1 MSFRNLP
8 LGVADGVGYRRTLR
22 HIHRIGDRG
31 AQHRAGFRIVR
42 QRQRRARNGDALAIR
57 IHQRGID
64 TIERRA
70 AHQSYDFKNV
80 RHPCSTPGPSL
91 LDTSMAGA
99 HNFRSEFLRTFAERG
114 AYYDCSAPEDL
125 DALFSAERVT
135 AYIGF
140 DCTAKSMHI
149 GNLVQLMTLRR
160 LQQAGHRPILL
171 MGGGTTKAGD
181 PSGKDETRLILSP
194 EQIEE
199 NKQSMLSGVRHLL
212 KFGDGPS
219 DAIMVDNAE
228 WLDKLEYIPFLR
240 EVGRHFSVNRM
251 LTMDSVKLRL
261 DREQPL
267 SFLEFNYSIMQ
278 AYDFVELYKRY
289 GCRLQ
294 SSGSDQWGNVVSGI
308 DLGRRIEQAQLF
320 GLTTPLITT
329 ASGAKMGKTA
339 AGAVWL
345 NANRV
350 SPYDYWQFWRN
361 TEDGDVG
368 RFLRLFTEMP
378 EAEIARLEA
387 LQGAELNE
395 AKKVLAT
402 EATAILHGR
411 VEADGA
417 AETARRAFE
426 EGVSAEGLPTIA
438 AKLPD
443 GILNLA
449 VAAGLAASNSEARRL
464 ITNNGLKLN
473 DVAVGDQK
481 LTIDY
486 SA

>member
-1 MSFRNLP
+1 MRGKKARVYKMPAAPQFQSAFLKTF
-8 LGVADGVGYRRTLR
+8 VA
-22 HIHRIGDRG
+22 
-31 AQHRAGFRIVR
+31 
-42 QRQRRARNGDALAIR
+42 
-57 IHQRGID
+57 
-64 TIERRA
+64 
-70 AHQSYDFKNV
+70 
-80 RHPCSTPGPSL
+80 
-91 LDTSMAGA
+91 
-99 HNFRSEFLRTFAERG
+99 RG
-114 AYYDCSAPEDL
+114 AYYDCSALTDL
-125 DALFSAERVT
+125 DAMFGRERVT

-181 PSGKDETRLILSP
+181 PSGKDETRLILTP
-194 EQIEE
+194 DQINA
-199 NKQSMLSGVRHLL
+199 NKQSMLSGVKHLL

-228 WLDKLEYIPFLR
+228 WLDRLEYIPFLR

-251 LTMDSVKLRL
+251 LTMDSVRLRL
-261 DREQPL
+261 EREQPM

-308 DLGRRIEQAQLF
+308 ELGRRMESAQLF

-329 ASGAKMGKTA
+329 SSGAKMGKTA

-345 NANRV
+345 NQDMLSV
-350 SPYDYWQFWRN
+350 YDYWQFWRN

-368 RFLRLFTEMP
+368 RFLRLFTDMP
-378 EAEIARLEA
+378 ENEIARLEA
-387 LQGAELNE
+387 LQGAELND
-395 AKKVLAT
+395 AKKALAT

-411 VEADGA
+411 EAAEQAG
-417 AETARRAFE
+417 ETARRAFE
-426 EGVSAEGLPTIA
+426 EGAFTSDLPPKFIDVGPNEEWKIGRSNA
-438 AKLPD
+438 AF
-443 GILNLA
+443 I
-449 VAAGLAASNSEARRL
+449 VAASFAKSNSDARNK
-464 ITNNGLKLN
+464 IKEGVTINGK
-473 DVAVGDQK
+473 AVTDPNEIVRWEDADSQTGGFIVRHGRK
-481 LTIDY
+481 NIALVKPRR
-486 SA
+486 SS

>member
-1 MSFRNLP
+1 MP
-8 LGVADGVGYRRTLR
+8 
-22 HIHRIGDRG
+22 
-31 AQHRAGFRIVR
+31 
-42 QRQRRARNGDALAIR
+42 
-57 IHQRGID
+57 
-64 TIERRA
+64 A
-70 AHQSYDFKNV
+70 APQFQ
-80 RHPCSTPGPSL
+80 
-91 LDTSMAGA
+91 
-99 HNFRSEFLRTFAERG
+99 SEFLRTFVARG
-114 AYYDCSAPEDL
+114 AYYDCSGPGEL
-125 DALFSAERVT
+125 DALFRNERVT

-194 EQIEE
+194 EQIDE
-199 NKQSMLSGVRHLL
+199 NKRSMLSGVQHLL

-219 DAIMVDNAE
+219 DAIMVDNAD
-228 WLDKLEYIPFLR
+228 WLDRWEYIPFLR

-261 DREQPL
+261 DRDQPM

-278 AYDFVELYKRY
+278 AYDFVELNKRH

-308 DLGRRIEQAQLF
+308 ELGRRMGSPQLF

-329 ASGAKMGKTA
+329 SSGAKMGKTA

-345 NANRV
+345 NKEMLSV
-350 SPYDYWQFWRN
+350 YDYWQFWRN

-368 RFLRLFTEMP
+368 RFLRLFTDLP
-378 EAEIARLEA
+378 LDEIARLEK
-387 LQGAELNE
+387 LQGAELNN

-402 EATAILHGR
+402 EATALLHGR
-411 VEADGA
+411 EAADKA
-417 AETARRAFE
+417 ADTARGAFE
-426 EGVSAEGLPTIA
+426 EGTMAEGLPTIA

-449 VAAGLAASNSEARRL
+449 VAAGLAASNSEARKL
-464 ITNNGLKLN
+464 IANNGLRLN
-473 DVAVGDQK
+473 DTAVSDPRLTVDASALNSDGVLK
-481 LTIDY
+481 L
-486 SA
+486 SSGKKKHVLVKPA

>member
-1 MSFRNLP
+1 MP
-8 LGVADGVGYRRTLR
+8 
-22 HIHRIGDRG
+22 
-31 AQHRAGFRIVR
+31 
-42 QRQRRARNGDALAIR
+42 
-57 IHQRGID
+57 
-64 TIERRA
+64 A
-70 AHQSYDFKNV
+70 APQFQ
-80 RHPCSTPGPSL
+80 
-91 LDTSMAGA
+91 
-99 HNFRSEFLRTFAERG
+99 SEFLRTFVTRG
-114 AYYDCSAPEDL
+114 AYYDCSAPEEL
-125 DALFSAERVT
+125 DALFQKERVT

-181 PSGKDETRLILSP
+181 PSGKDETRLILSA

-228 WLDKLEYIPFLR
+228 WLDRLEYIPFLR

-251 LTMDSVKLRL
+251 LTMDSVKIRL
-261 DREQPL
+261 DRDQPM

-278 AYDFVELYKRY
+278 AYDFVELNKRY

-294 SSGSDQWGNVVSGI
+294 SSGSDQWGNVVSGLE
-308 DLGRRIEQAQLF
+308 LGRRLGSPQLY

-329 ASGAKMGKTA
+329 SSGAKMGKTA

-345 NANRV
+345 NKEMLSV
-350 SPYDYWQFWRN
+350 YDYWQFWRN

-368 RFLRLFTEMP
+368 RFLRLFTDMP
-378 EAEIARLEA
+378 LDEIARLES
-387 LQGAELNE
+387 LQGAELND

-402 EATAILHGR
+402 EATALLHGR
-411 VEADGA
+411 EA
-417 AETARRAFE
+417 AEKAADTARRAFE
-426 EGVSAEGLPTIA
+426 EGASAEGLPTIT

-449 VAAGLAASNSEARRL
+449 VAAGLAPSNSEARRM

-473 DVAVGDQK
+473 DTAISDPK
-481 LTIDY
+481 LVVDA
-486 SA
+486 SALNSDGVLKLSSGKKKHVLVKPL

>member
-1 MSFRNLP
+1 MAP
-8 LGVADGVGYRRTLR
+8 
-22 HIHRIGDRG
+22 
-31 AQHRAGFRIVR
+31 
-42 QRQRRARNGDALAIR
+42 
-57 IHQRGID
+57 
-64 TIERRA
+64 
-70 AHQSYDFKNV
+70 
-80 RHPCSTPGPSL
+80 TPQ
-91 LDTSMAGA
+91 
-99 HNFRSEFLRTFAERG
+99 FQSEFLRTFVARG
-114 AYYDCSAPEDL
+114 AFYACSEPAAEL
-125 DALFSAERVT
+125 DALFQKERVT

-181 PSGKDETRLILSP
+181 PSGKDETRLILTP
-194 EQIEE
+194 EQIED
-199 NKQSMLSGVRHLL
+199 NKQSMLKGVRHLL

-219 DAIMVDNAE
+219 DAIMVDNAD
-228 WLDKLEYIPFLR
+228 WLDRLEYISFLR

-261 DREQPL
+261 DRDQPL

-278 AYDFVELYKRY
+278 AYDFVELNKRF

-294 SSGSDQWGNVVSGI
+294 SAGSDQWGNIISGI
-308 DLGRRIEQAQLF
+308 ELGRRMAGPQLF

-345 NANRV
+345 NQDMLSV
-350 SPYDYWQFWRN
+350 YDYWQFWRN

-368 RFLRLFTEMP
+368 RFLRLFTDMTLD
-378 EAEIARLEA
+378 EIARLES

-402 EATAILHGR
+402 EATALLHGR
-411 VEADGA
+411 DA
-417 AETARRAFE
+417 AEKAAGTARQAFE
-426 EGVSAEGLPTIA
+426 QGGMAEGLPTIS
-438 AKLPD
+438 AKLPE

-449 VAAGLAASNSEARRL
+449 VAAGLAASNSEARKL
-464 ITNNGLKLN
+464 IANNGLKLN
-473 DVAVGDQK
+473 DQAVSDPKLMVDASSLTGDGVLK
-481 LTIDY
+481 L
-486 SA
+486 SSGKKKHVLVKPL

>member
-1 MSFRNLP
+1 MP
-8 LGVADGVGYRRTLR
+8 VAP
-22 HIHRIGDRG
+22 
-31 AQHRAGFRIVR
+31 QF
-42 QRQRRARNGDALAIR
+42 Q
-57 IHQRGID
+57 
-64 TIERRA
+64 
-70 AHQSYDFKNV
+70 
-80 RHPCSTPGPSL
+80 
-91 LDTSMAGA
+91 
-99 HNFRSEFLRTFAERG
+99 SEFLRTFVARG
-114 AYYDCSAPEDL
+114 AYYDCSAPEEL
-125 DALFSAERVT
+125 DALFQKERVT

-194 EQIEE
+194 QQIEE

-219 DAIMVDNAE
+219 DAIMVDNAQ

-251 LTMDSVKLRL
+251 LTMDSVKIRL
-261 DREQPL
+261 DRDQPM

-278 AYDFVELYKRY
+278 AYDFVELNKRY

-294 SSGSDQWGNVVSGI
+294 SSGSDQWGNVVSGLE
-308 DLGRRIEQAQLF
+308 LGRRLGAPQLY

-329 ASGAKMGKTA
+329 SSGAKMGKTA

-345 NANRV
+345 NKEMLSV
-350 SPYDYWQFWRN
+350 YDYWQFWRN

-368 RFLRLFTEMP
+368 RFLRLFTDMP
-378 EAEIARLEA
+378 LEEIARLES
-387 LQGAELNE
+387 LQGAELND

-402 EATAILHGR
+402 EATALLHSR
-411 VEADGA
+411 EAADKA
-417 AETARRAFE
+417 ADTARRAFE
-426 EGVSAEGLPTIA
+426 EGASAEGLPTIT

-449 VAAGLAASNSEARRL
+449 VAAGLAPSNSEARRM

-473 DVAVGDQK
+473 DAAVSDPK
-481 LTIDY
+481 LVVDA
-486 SA
+486 SALNSDGVLKLSSGKKKHVLVKPI